1 MVMTVVVEVKHVSSL
16 ACHDLH
22 CYYDSCGDYYSYGG
36 DGGGGDDEVWV
47 MTANCYWYYCCC
59 ENTAFVM

>member
-1 MVMTVVVEVKHVSSL
+1 MAMTVVVEVKHVSSL

-22 CYYDSCGDYYSYGG
+22 CYDDSCGGGGGGG
-36 DGGGGDDEVWV
+36 DGDDEVWV
-47 MTANCYWYYCCC
+47 MTANCYCYYYCCC